1 MEIDVDKAGFFEVKG
16 MSEPSSTRESRRMHH
31 VLVIDDEE
39 SVSRVLQ
46 LGLTRFGYEAK
57 TAARG
62 QEGLRLF
69 GDEAFDLVITDILM
83 PDMDGYEV
91 ARHIRGSDRPGTPI
105 IAISGTPWLLKDDV
119 FDHVLPK
126 PFSLKTL
133 AKIVKNLVNQT
144 LAPETNTC
152 CGGS

>member
-1 MEIDVDKAGFFEVKG
+1 
-16 MSEPSSTRESRRMHH
+16 MHH

-57 TAARG
+57 TALRG
-62 QEGLRLF
+62 REGLRLF
-69 GDEAFDLVITDILM
+69 DDEAFDLVITDVLM

-91 ARHIRGSDRPGTPI
+91 ARYIRNSDRPHTPI
-105 IAISGTPWLLKDDV
+105 IGISGTPWLLDDDQ
-119 FDHVLPK
+119 FDRVLSK

-133 AKIVKNLVNQT
+133 AEVVEDLMCQT
-144 LAPETNTC
+144 FTPQTSAY
-152 CGGS
+152 CGGVVA

>member
-1 MEIDVDKAGFFEVKG
+1 
-16 MSEPSSTRESRRMHH
+16 MHQ
-31 VLVIDDEE
+31 VLVIDDED
-39 SVSRVLQ
+39 SVADVLQ

-57 TAARG
+57 TASRG

-91 ARHIRGSDRPGTPI
+91 ARHIRGSDRPRTPI
-105 IAISGTPWLLKDDV
+105 IAISGTPWLLKNDV

-126 PFSLKTL
+126 PFTLKTL
-133 AKIVKNLVNQT
+133 ARVVKNLLNKTWTPQ
-144 LAPETNTC
+144 TNTC
-152 CGGS
+152 CGE

>member
-1 MEIDVDKAGFFEVKG
+1 
-16 MSEPSSTRESRRMHH
+16 MHH

-46 LGLTRFGYEAK
+46 LGLTKFGYEAK

-62 QEGLRLF
+62 REGLRLF
-69 GDEAFDLVITDILM
+69 GDEDFDLVITDIVM

-105 IAISGTPWLLKDDV
+105 IAISGTPWLLENDA
-119 FDHVLPK
+119 FDRVLSK

-133 AKIVKNLVNQT
+133 GEVIKSLVDQT
-144 LAPETNTC
+144 LPSQTDAC
-152 CGGS
+152 CEG

>member
-1 MEIDVDKAGFFEVKG
+1 
-16 MSEPSSTRESRRMHH
+16 MHH

-57 TAARG
+57 TASRG

-69 GDEAFDLVITDILM
+69 GDEEFDLVITDIVM

-105 IAISGTPWLLKDDV
+105 IAISGTPWLLDEDA

-133 AKIVKNLVNQT
+133 GEIVKNLVNQSLT
-144 LAPETNTC
+144 PQTDAC
-152 CGGS
+152 CGG